1 VTADFAVLVAELRRL
16 QDVVSGSAPPAEVI
30 GDTTR
35 RVAELARM
43 LDEYVVGEQDQLAG
57 KRFEVPGRAQALA
70 PVLHIEERDA
80 RSQRA
85 RVTFGRFYLG
95 GGAAVHAGAIPL
107 AFSELL
113 GWLSMSAGRSPTR
126 TAYLH
131 VDYRSITP
139 IDEALEMSGW
149 FEREEGR
156 KRFLRGTLRA
166 GDRLCAEAH
175 GLYIALE
182 PAVAG

>member
-1 VTADFAVLVAELRRL
+1 VTADFAVLVAEVRRL
-16 QDVVSGSAPPAEVI
+16 QDVLSGSAPPADVL
-30 GDTTR
+30 GDATR
-35 RVAELARM
+35 RVAELSRM
-43 LDEYVVGEQDQLAG
+43 LGEYAVGEQDQLAG

-70 PVLHIEERDA
+70 PVLHIEERDE

-131 VDYRSITP
+131 VDYRSIAP
-139 IDEALEMSGW
+139 IDAELQMAGW

-166 GDRLCAEAH
+166 GERLCAEVDA
-175 GLYIALE
+175 LYISIA
-182 PAVAG
+182 

>member
-1 VTADFAVLVAELRRL
+1 VTADFADLVVEVRRL
-16 QDVVSGSAPPAEVI
+16 QNVVSGSAPPTEVI
-30 GDTTR
+30 GDATR
-35 RVAELARM
+35 RIADLSRM
-43 LDEYVVGEQDQLAG
+43 LDEYVVGEQEQLAG

-70 PVLHIEERDA
+70 PVLHVEERDEH
-80 RSQRA
+80 SQRA
-85 RVTFGRFYLG
+85 CVTFGRFYLG

-107 AFSELL
+107 CFSELL

-139 IDEALEMSGW
+139 IDEELEMSGW

-156 KRFLRGTLRA
+156 KRFLRGTLSA

-175 GLYIALE
+175 ALYIAVE
-182 PAVAG
+182 PNSPG